1 MKKRARSSARPTN
14 PLVKP
19 PVRIGSLDAAAV
31 VAELRQL
38 HENAEDPAVERMP
51 ADDELFGALLYV
63 EKHAQALSKQPAEV
77 QRAAAL
83 KRVQLWE
90 YLREQTE
97 LHQARAVEDAR
108 SAGAQWIQLAPAL
121 AVGAPSAA
129 YNKAKRLKA
138 VELVDETPLANQVR
152 RTPEAVLKAERRQA
166 QERAAE
172 QRAQEEAQRKHALTV
187 PVASRLLEQREF
199 LLRDDDVDY
208 WLEEIETVL
217 PHCRTPRQMVS
228 LDRYLGA
235 ALRAL
240 SKLEREKACSV
251 ALSEDAHLALAA
263 AAELQNP
270 QGRKGDFP
278 APTSFS
284 SLRPITP

>member
-31 VAELRQL
+31 VAELRQQ

-138 VELVDETPLANQVR
+138 VELVDETPLAKQVR
-152 RTPEAVLKAERRQA
+152 RTPEAVLKAER
-166 QERAAE
+166 
-172 QRAQEEAQRKHALTV
+172 H
-187 PVASRLLEQREF
+187 RLRSG
-199 LLRDDDVDY
+199 
-208 WLEEIETVL
+208 
-217 PHCRTPRQMVS
+217 P
-228 LDRYLGA
+228 
-235 ALRAL
+235 L
-240 SKLEREKACSV
+240 SKELRKRRSGSTRSWSLLPADCWSSV
-251 ALSEDAHLALAA
+251 SSCCAMTTWTTGWRRSRRYSPT
-263 AAELQNP
+263 AEPLC
-270 QGRKGDFP
+270 RW
-278 APTSFS
+278 
-284 SLRPITP
+284 